1 MDRVDHYISSPLEH
15 HNYLLLR
22 SFCEEHREK
31 TFATDKLSAYSLSS
45 VERADALGDP

>member
-1 MDRVDHYISSPLEH
+1 MDRVHHYISSPLEH

-31 TFATDKLSAYSLSS
+31 TFVTDKLSVYSLSS
-45 VERADALGDP
+45 VEHADALGDL